1 MFPRLS
7 GPRDADEQFEACT
20 EALAALEQHGVK
32 FLLVATSPG
41 YEGKVR
47 SNMTAADRV
56 ALLRAMADRLEK
68 QGGTYA
74 GN

>member
-32 FLLVATSPG
+32 FVLVATAPG
-41 YEGKVR
+41 YEGKTR
-47 SNMTAADRV
+47 SNMTLAEGV
-56 ALLRAMADRLEK
+56 ALLRAMADRLE
-68 QGGTYA
+68 QGQATT